1 MKEHRGKYMDYT
13 TKLVYQSNYWYNDGL
28 SKANIRDLTGAI
40 TSLKKSLQY
49 NRDNIASR
57 NLLGLVYYGRG
68 DVVEA
73 LTEWVLSKNL
83 QPKENIA
90 NYYIKK
96 VKEKKDELEQIN
108 QAIKRYNQ
116 ALDYCYQ
123 RCEDLAVMQLKKA
136 IEMHP
141 TYVKA
146 YQLLALLYIMDEQ
159 YSEARKNIRIAHKLD
174 KTDDITMRYMHE
186 LNQVRKARNVRLV
199 DDKDTGKKKRKGRQT
214 VTYNI
219 GNETIIQPVASGL
232 KDNVGLHTM
241 VNIAI
246 GVIVGVAVMGFLIM
260 PAVSASKQSKLNK
273 QTVKFSDQI
282 ATQKSQISAL
292 KKELET
298 YRTNSKEAKS
308 QQQTA
313 EVTKSS
319 YESLM
324 TVVSHSTT
332 GDMSNSALAEELLKI
347 NADTLGTSGK
357 EEYDA
362 LTQKIY
368 PKVCVNL
375 YATAQKNYQVANY
388 DTAVTNLEQIV
399 QMDEGYQDGAA
410 MLLLA
415 QSYEKQGNQ
424 DKANTYYQKIIEKY
438 DGTEAA
444 TEAQNALDTQNS
456 QKSKTD
462 NN

>member
-1 MKEHRGKYMDYT
+1 MDYT
-13 TKLVYQSNYWYNDGL
+13 TKLAYQSNYWYNDGL
-28 SKANIRDLTGAI
+28 NKANIRDLTGAI

-73 LTEWVLSKNL
+73 LAEWVLSKNL

-90 NYYIKK
+90 NYYIQK
-96 VKEKKDELEQIN
+96 VKEKRDDLDRIN

-146 YQLLALLYIMDEQ
+146 YQLLALLYIMEEQ
-159 YSEARKNIRIAHKLD
+159 YAEARKNIRIAHKLD

-186 LNQVRKARNVRLV
+186 LNQVRKSRNIRLI
-199 DDKDTGKKKRKGRQT
+199 DDKDTGKKKKGRQT

-260 PAVSASKQSKLNK
+260 PAVSASRQSKLNK

-292 KKELET
+292 KKELDKLQKNLGGIKDMKRIPDAIFIVDPKKERICVQEAHT
-298 YRTNSKEAKS
+298 LGIPLIGICDTNCDPEELDYVIPGNDDAIRAVKLIVSKMADAVIEAN
-308 QQQTA
+308 QGVA
-313 EVTKSS
+313 EDGY
-319 YESLM
+319 YEDAD
-324 TVVSHSTT
+324 VE
-332 GDMSNSALAEELLKI
+332 AAEAEE
-347 NADTLGTSGK
+347 AV
-357 EEYDA
+357 EE
-362 LTQKIY
+362 
-368 PKVCVNL
+368 
-375 YATAQKNYQVANY
+375 
-388 DTAVTNLEQIV
+388 
-399 QMDEGYQDGAA
+399 
-410 MLLLA
+410 
-415 QSYEKQGNQ
+415 
-424 DKANTYYQKIIEKY
+424 
-438 DGTEAA
+438 
-444 TEAQNALDTQNS
+444 
-456 QKSKTD
+456 
-462 NN
+462 

>member
-1 MKEHRGKYMDYT
+1 MDYT
-13 TKLVYQSNYWYNDGL
+13 TKLAYQSNYWYNDGL
-28 SKANIRDLTGAI
+28 KRANIRDLTGAI

-90 NYYIKK
+90 NYYIIKI
-96 VKEKKDELEQIN
+96 KEKKDELDQIN
-108 QAIKRYNQ
+108 QAVKRYNQ

-123 RCEDLAVMQLKKA
+123 RCEDLAVLQLKKA

-186 LNQVRKARNVRLV
+186 LNQVRKSRNVRLV
-199 DDKDTGKKKRKGRQT
+199 DDKDTGKKKKRRQT

-241 VNIAI
+241 INIAI
-246 GVIVGVAVMGFLIM
+246 GVAVGVAVMAFLVM
-260 PAVSASKQSKLNK
+260 PAVSASRQSKVNK

-292 KKELET
+292 KKELEQAKADAKDKTKTEEQLKDIKAQLEKAQADAKDKAAAETKLKALETQMETLKFQSVKVKLKSVKSNAKKTAKVTVRKVDGAEKYQIT
-298 YRTNSKEAKS
+298 YS
-308 QQQTA
+308 
-313 EVTKSS
+313 TKSNFKKAK
-319 YESLM
+319 
-324 TVVSHSTT
+324 TVTVKKA
-332 GDMSNSALAEELLKI
+332 SASVKKFK
-347 NADTLGTSGK
+347 SK
-357 EEYDA
+357 
-362 LTQKIY
+362 K
-368 PKVCVNL
+368 
-375 YATAQKNYQVANY
+375 
-388 DTAVTNLEQIV
+388 
-399 QMDEGYQDGAA
+399 
-410 MLLLA
+410 
-415 QSYEKQGNQ
+415 
-424 DKANTYYQKIIEKY
+424 TYYVKVR
-438 DGTEAA
+438 
-444 TEAQNALDTQNS
+444 AL
-456 QKSKTD
+456 KTIAGKTVKTGYS
-462 NN
+462 NVKKVKVK

>member
-1 MKEHRGKYMDYT
+1 MDYT
-13 TKLVYQSNYWYNDGL
+13 TKLAYQSNYWYNDGL
-28 SKANIRDLTGAI
+28 NKANIRDLTGAI

-73 LTEWVLSKNL
+73 LAEWVLSKNL

-90 NYYIKK
+90 NYYIQK
-96 VKEKKDELEQIN
+96 VKEKRDDLDRIN

-146 YQLLALLYIMDEQ
+146 YQLLALLYIMEEQ
-159 YSEARKNIRIAHKLD
+159 YAEARKNIRIAHKLD

-186 LNQVRKARNVRLV
+186 LNQVRKSRNIRLI
-199 DDKDTGKKKRKGRQT
+199 DDKDTGKKKKGRQT

-260 PAVSASKQSKLNK
+260 PAVSASRQSKLNK

-292 KKELET
+292 KKELDKLQKNLGGIKDMKRIPDAIFIVDPKKERICVQEAHT
-298 YRTNSKEAKS
+298 LGITLIGIADTNCDPEELDYVIPGNDDAIRAVKLIVSKMADAVIEAK
-308 QQQTA
+308 QGTA
-313 EVTKSS
+313 DVDSEIEA
-319 YESLM
+319 ES
-324 TVVSHSTT
+324 
-332 GDMSNSALAEELLKI
+332 EEF
-347 NADTLGTSGK
+347 
-357 EEYDA
+357 
-362 LTQKIY
+362 
-368 PKVCVNL
+368 
-375 YATAQKNYQVANY
+375 
-388 DTAVTNLEQIV
+388 
-399 QMDEGYQDGAA
+399 
-410 MLLLA
+410 
-415 QSYEKQGNQ
+415 
-424 DKANTYYQKIIEKY
+424 
-438 DGTEAA
+438 AA
-444 TEAQNALDTQNS
+444 TEE
-456 QKSKTD
+456 
-462 NN
+462 